1 MFNKSERFPMEKV
14 ILQTNFND
22 LKQFKKGKV
31 RDMYDLGDSLL
42 MVSSDR
48 LSAFDVIMN
57 DGIPYK
63 GQVLTKISEFWFK
76 YVEDIIDNHIIT
88 TNVDD
93 YPDACKPYAED
104 LKDRSMVVK
113 KAELIPLE
121 CIVRGYVSGSGWNDY
136 KKYGSICGIKLP
148 EGLKES
154 DKLEEP
160 IFTPSTKAEIGD
172 HDENIPEEKAKEI
185 IGEERYNTLKEKAIA
200 IYKKASNYALEKGI
214 IIADTKMEFGL
225 YEDKIILIDELL
237 TPDSSRFWPLDEYE
251 PGRAQNSYDKQY
263 VRDYL
268 LSINFNKQ
276 PPPPKL
282 PEEVIKN
289 TSAKYK
295 EALYKLTGMEL

>member
-1 MFNKSERFPMEKV
+1 MEKV
-14 ILQTNFND
+14 ILQTNFSD
-22 LKQFKKGKV
+22 LQQFKKGKV

-48 LSAFDVIMN
+48 LSAFDVIMD

-63 GQVLTKISEFWFK
+63 GKVLTKISEFWFK
-76 YVEDIIDNHIIT
+76 YVEDLIDSHIIAT
-88 TNVDD
+88 DVKD
-93 YPDACKPYAED
+93 YPESCQPYADE

-121 CIVRGYVSGSGWNDY
+121 CIVRGYVSGSGWKDY
-136 KKYGSICGIKLP
+136 QKDGAICGIKLP
-148 EGLKES
+148 DGLKES
-154 DKLEEP
+154 DKLAEP

-172 HDENIPEEKAKEI
+172 HDENITEDKAKEI
-185 IGEERYNTLKEKAIA
+185 IGEERYNILKEKAIA
-200 IYKKASNYALEKGI
+200 IYKKAADFALEKGI
-214 IIADTKMEFGL
+214 IIADTKMEFGV

-237 TPDSSRFWPLDEYE
+237 TPDSSRFWPLNDYE
-251 PGRAQNSYDKQY
+251 PGRAQNSFDKQY

-282 PEEVIKN
+282 PEEVINN
-289 TSAKYK
+289 TAAKYK
-295 EALYKLTGMEL
+295 EALQKLTGMEL

>member
-1 MFNKSERFPMEKV
+1 MEKV
-14 ILQTNFND
+14 ILQTNFSD
-22 LKQFKKGKV
+22 LQQFKKGKV

-48 LSAFDVIMN
+48 LSAFDVIMD

-63 GQVLTKISEFWFK
+63 GKVLTKISEFWFK
-76 YVEDIIDNHIIT
+76 YVEDLIDNHIIAT
-88 TNVDD
+88 DVKD
-93 YPDACKPYAED
+93 YPESCQPYADE

-121 CIVRGYVSGSGWNDY
+121 CIVRGYVSGSGWKDY
-136 KKYGSICGIKLP
+136 QKDGAICGIKLP
-148 EGLKES
+148 DGLKES
-154 DKLEEP
+154 DKLAEP

-172 HDENIPEEKAKEI
+172 HDENITEDKAKEI
-185 IGEERYNTLKEKAIA
+185 IGEERYNILKEKAIA
-200 IYKKASNYALEKGI
+200 IYKKAADFALEKGI
-214 IIADTKMEFGL
+214 IIADTKMEFGV

-237 TPDSSRFWPLDEYE
+237 TPDSSRFWPLNDYE
-251 PGRAQNSYDKQY
+251 PGRAQNSFDKQY

-282 PEEVIKN
+282 PEEVINN
-289 TSAKYK
+289 TAAKYK
-295 EALYKLTGMEL
+295 EALQKLTGMEL

>member
-1 MFNKSERFPMEKV
+1 M
-14 ILQTNFND
+14 
-22 LKQFKKGKV
+22 
-31 RDMYDLGDSLL
+31 
-42 MVSSDR
+42 
-48 LSAFDVIMN
+48 
-57 DGIPYK
+57 
-63 GQVLTKISEFWFK
+63 
-76 YVEDIIDNHIIT
+76 
-88 TNVDD
+88 
-93 YPDACKPYAED
+93 
-104 LKDRSMVVK
+104 
-113 KAELIPLE
+113 
-121 CIVRGYVSGSGWNDY
+121 
-136 KKYGSICGIKLP
+136 
-148 EGLKES
+148 KES

-172 HDENIPEEKAKEI
+172 HDENISEEKAKEI